1 MLRPMY
7 SRMPGSGAVIL
18 IADSGMLMGE
28 VMQSSRPPHGS
39 RAEGR
44 ITSLLWALHR
54 GGAVL
59 LLPRHVLDEVERDL
73 PRRATQHDNVESAY
87 QRLRTLYLPRARIVD
102 VPEDWGNGDPR
113 VEAVEQRHA
122 VDAPTARLAVAL
134 GYSFLLAE
142 DPDLC
147 AQAQLGFSAWLQVAH
162 AAANETEVEM
172 IGLGVSIPVS
182 AAGEA
187 IGAASRRIAASSP
200 AAKWVMLAGLLILA
214 AGAAWWVRSG
224 NAGKFIER
232 ARPVLR
238 ELGDTFGPPLA
249 ETFTRYETGK
259 TVFAQAAVPPANTT
273 TLAERIARVLVF
285 WSSPAL
291 AEDIARELE
300 VPGNLR
306 DRTRLVRSELRGC
319 KAFTEVTR
327 GRWMLGDHSGYV
339 SAPLPPIEIVEYHDR
354 LHKNIQRPHKASP
367 AHNADTETPP
377 PREDVHQE
385 TTRPGDPNPPL
396 PFEER

>member
-1 MLRPMY
+1 MY
-7 SRMPGSGAVIL
+7 SRVPGSGAVIL

-28 VMQSSRPPHGS
+28 VMQSSRPPPGS
-39 RAEGR
+39 RATGR

-59 LLPRHVLDEVERDL
+59 LLPRHVLEEVERDL

-102 VPEDWGNGDPR
+102 VPGDWGDGDPR
-113 VEAVEQRHA
+113 VEAVVQRHA

-134 GYSFLLAE
+134 GYSFLMAE

-147 AQAQLGFSAWLQVAH
+147 DQPHLGFSAWLQVAH

-214 AGAAWWVRSG
+214 AGTAWWVRSG

-238 ELGDTFGPPLA
+238 ELGNTFGPPLA

-285 WSSPAL
+285 CSSPVL

-306 DRTRLVRSELRGC
+306 DRTQLVRSELRSC
-319 KAFTEVTR
+319 KAFSEVTR
-327 GRWMLGDHSGYV
+327 GRWMLGDLSGYV
-339 SAPLPPIEIVEYHDR
+339 TAPLPPIEIVEYYDR
-354 LHKNIQRPHKASP
+354 LHKSTQRPHNASP
-367 AHNADTETPP
+367 AHNADT
-377 PREDVHQE
+377 
-385 TTRPGDPNPPL
+385 
-396 PFEER
+396 